1 MASADRDAIKS
12 PQQNVPISC
21 PTSVSSSTDST
32 LHSATSSEVEIMST
46 DNVYTQYSDEPPI
59 LFVRALY
66 SYTTDEPNSLSFEK
80 GDVISVSLQLDTGWW
95 DGQLGE
101 KRGWFPSNYCETID
115 VHDLSEEIIA
125 SLRMYN
131 DDHVDKNKY
140 DDDDDDQQEPP
151 SPLSMSRSNIDKVS
165 DSDTQ
170 RSASPASVQVQRR
183 PSDTVEPLPFTSQRY
198 SADTTLPRAS
208 ISSLNLPELH
218 HGLTWDDL
226 QVAVTSAVDR
236 LLEVLRC
243 YKKSEYSDRIDDLLD
258 CLSALMTGAGFPGFV
273 VSPAD
278 TRYHN
283 PFRQLMAALGRL
295 EVSAELASASDST
308 QNDDECESE
317 CERIIA
323 ATARF
328 ILVARRERPEPV
340 KRLLPGFVDKANIG
354 GNWTGNG
361 VHLPAASPSHY
372 STTSNSSFDNFWAC
386 QRNRENSATSLVSL
400 DDQFLD
406 FAENSRSTII
416 NVVRDMLRFLDQ
428 PYSKSS
434 DEDILIEKA
443 LRITDLVR
451 TFLSSLESTDLTP
464 FSKPMSSTVSDFRT
478 RKQNLYDAIAGCV
491 LETQNITLLTDTAP
505 SQTRIQRLR
514 TAVKDVDAAV
524 QAMVQIIQLLVQE
537 NEHIDL
543 KARNIHQAV
552 QDEHADLRARNAPE
566 AVEDERR
573 SKGKSMSQP
582 DVSYFGLLG
591 RGERDR
597 TSPDPARSG
606 SVSSVANKSGM
617 KVRQFFGHEPPF
629 GSISSGRDGREVT
642 PWYLEN
648 EHEGGLVY
656 DARGSV
662 KGGAVVALIE
672 RLTSHDLLDTSFNS
686 TFLLTYWSFMTS
698 RTFFEMLIARFTIQP
713 PDGLSKE
720 DFEEWLDRKQK
731 PIRLRVLNI
740 LKTWL
745 EQYWDDPLDESE
757 EDAAMSREI
766 LSSLAAFAAQLMQ
779 QLFPGAASLAKVVRQ
794 RQQGHDVSKHLI
806 FNLGG
811 PAPPPILP
819 KWGLKKLKFTHIDA
833 LEFARQLT
841 IIESQIFNR
850 IRPLECLNRAWSAK
864 RSGSVVSNGSSCGP
878 AQAENIK
885 ALILYSN
892 QLTNWTAQVVL
903 AQSDIKKRANVI
915 KHLIS
920 VAEKCRQLNNFS
932 SMTAIISALY
942 SATIHRLSRTWDQVP
957 HRSQAMLD
965 NMNRLMNSSRNFGE
979 YRAMLHLVNWPCVPF
994 FGVYLTDLTFIED
1007 GNTDMLLMRDN
1018 ETHLINFS
1026 KRAKS
1031 AEVIREIQQY
1041 QSVPYKLE
1049 AVPDVQEMIKHGLAG
1064 APPIDSMYDM
1074 SLTIEPRERGD
1085 DDKISR
1091 LLQENG
1097 FL

>member
-1 MASADRDAIKS
+1 MIASDPFATMAASDGDVIESVEQK
-12 PQQNVPISC
+12 VPISR
-21 PTSVSSSTDST
+21 PASISSTDSA
-32 LHSATSSEVEIMST
+32 HSSVSSQVETMSAADKVHT
-46 DNVYTQYSDEPPI
+46 KYSDEPPI

-66 SYTTDEPNSLSFEK
+66 SYKTDEPNSLSFEK

-101 KRGWFPSNYCETID
+101 KRGWFPSNYCEPID
-115 VHDLSEEIIA
+115 VHDLSEEIIT
-125 SLRMYN
+125 SLRLYN
-131 DDHVDKNKY
+131 DDYVDKNEY
-140 DDDDDDQQEPP
+140 EDDDDDDDDQDPP

-165 DSDTQ
+165 ESNTQLSTSPVLAHTQ
-170 RSASPASVQVQRR
+170 RTSNGNIGSSV
-183 PSDTVEPLPFTSQRY
+183 FTSHHD
-198 SADTTLPRAS
+198 SVDTTLPRAS
-208 ISSLNLPELH
+208 ITSLNLPELH

-236 LLEVLRC
+236 LLEVLRS
-243 YKKSEYSDRIDDLLD
+243 YKKSDYRARIDDLLD
-258 CLSALMTGAGFPGFV
+258 CLSALMTGAGLPGFS

-295 EVSAELASASDST
+295 ELSAELASATDST
-308 QNDDECESE
+308 QNDDECEGD

-323 ATARF
+323 ATVRF
-328 ILVARRERPEPV
+328 ILVARRDRPEPG

-361 VHLPAASPSHY
+361 VRLPASSLSHY
-372 STTSNSSFDNFWAC
+372 STTSNSSFDNFWGC
-386 QRNRENSATSLVSL
+386 QRNRENSAISLVIM

-406 FAENSRSTII
+406 FAENSRSTITH
-416 NVVRDMLRFLDQ
+416 VVRDILRFLDQ
-428 PYSKSS
+428 PYAKSS

-443 LRITDLVR
+443 LRIMDLVR
-451 TFLSSLESTDLTP
+451 TLLSSLESTDLTP

-478 RKQNLYDAIAGCV
+478 RKQNLYDAVAGFV
-491 LETQNITLLTDTAP
+491 LETQNITLLTDPAP

-514 TAVKDVDAAV
+514 NAIKDIDASV
-524 QAMVQIIQLLVQE
+524 QEIVLLIQLLVHETELTDVKSSNAIIRPHAKQ
-537 NEHIDL
+537 NE
-543 KARNIHQAV
+543 Q
-552 QDEHADLRARNAPE
+552 
-566 AVEDERR
+566 R
-573 SKGKSMSQP
+573 SGSKSPKP
-582 DVSYFGLLG
+582 DVSYFGFVAG
-591 RGERDR
+591 DERDSS
-597 TSPDPARSG
+597 TPDPTRSG
-606 SVSSVANKSGM
+606 SVSSVYKSGM
-617 KVRQFFGHEPPF
+617 KVRQFFGREPPF

-648 EHEGGLVY
+648 EHEHDLVF

-662 KGGAVVALIE
+662 KGGAAVALIE
-672 RLTSHDLLDTSFNS
+672 RLTRHDFLDTSFNA
-686 TFLLTYWSFMTS
+686 TFLLTYRSFMTS
-698 RTFFEMLIARFTIQP
+698 RTLFEMLIARFTIHP
-713 PDGLSKE
+713 PDTLSDE
-720 DFEEWLDRKQK
+720 EFEEWLDRKQK

-757 EDAAMSREI
+757 EDAAMTRDI

-779 QLFPGAASLAKVVRQ
+779 QLFPGAAALAKIVRQ

-811 PAPPPILP
+811 PVPPPILP
-819 KWGLKKLKFTHIDA
+819 KRGMKKLKLTHIDA
-833 LEFARQLT
+833 LELARQLT
-841 IIESQIFNR
+841 IIESQLFNR

-864 RSGSVVSNGSSCGP
+864 RSGSVSSNGSICGP
-878 AQAENIK
+878 APAENIK

-892 QLTNWTAQVVL
+892 QLTNWTAQVALVQTDL
-903 AQSDIKKRANVI
+903 KKRANVI

-957 HRSQAMLD
+957 HRSQVMLD

-979 YRAMLHLVNWPCVPF
+979 YRAMLHLVNRPCVPF

-1007 GNTDMLLMRDN
+1007 GNTDMLLLNQDN
-1018 ETHLINFS
+1018 EAQLINFS

-1041 QSVPYKLE
+1041 QCVPYALTPVAE
-1049 AVPDVQEMIKHGLAG
+1049 LQEMIKGSLAK
-1064 APPIDSMYDM
+1064 APPIDSLYDM
-1074 SLTIEPRERGD
+1074 SLSIEPRDRGD

-1091 LLQENG
+1091 LLQDNG